1 MAKETQWV
9 KVSGYLFLLG
19 VIIAVIAGIVPTAI
33 DASTTAM
40 VLLVLGTIVGLLS
53 AAKMGT
59 ISKDDADM
67 FLLSVI
73 ALGIAG
79 TATQN
84 LTTLPVIGTY
94 LGAIIGNIAAL
105 AAPAAVI
112 VAIEAIWRTGAGKFA
127 EMGK

>member
-19 VIIAVIAGIVPTAI
+19 VIIALISGLAPGVI
-33 DASTTAM
+33 DAATTTS

-53 AAKMGT
+53 AARMGT
-59 ISKDDADM
+59 ISRDDADM

-73 ALGIAG
+73 SLAVAG
-79 TATQN
+79 TATAN
-84 LTTLPVIGTY
+84 LGALPGIGSY
-94 LGAIIGNIAAL
+94 LGGIIGNIAAL

-112 VAIEAIWRTGAGKFA
+112 VALEAIWRLGAGKFA
-127 EMGK
+127 AMSK